1 VTDISITVIN
11 VLGILF
17 ICVCLMQRLTTA
29 PLDNHLTEN
38 HMKRTTTGTVSDQII
53 TLVIHFYYN

>member
-11 VLGILF
+11 VQGILF

-29 PLDNHLTEN
+29 PLDNHLNGKPHEKNNYRYSLRPDHYTCN
-38 HMKRTTTGTVSDQII
+38 
-53 TLVIHFYYN
+53 TLLL